1 MRVNSSGLA
10 GDPGEKIFCNI
21 GIISKVLR
29 KNYRNRSDQFF
40 PATSV
45 PRVAPK
51 VVGLTRGGGL
61 IGGGYSPLFIL
72 D

>member
-10 GDPGEKIFCNI
+10 GDLGEIFCNI

-51 VVGLTRGGGL
+51 VRGLTRGV
-61 IGGGYSPLFIL
+61 